1 MDHVNR
7 LLIMV
12 ALVLCV
18 LMVLVLHSPIS
29 NGITFAVNTV
39 DSALPGHANSPVALA
54 PSRPST
60 ATPSPTQGNANGNGN
75 GNVKKPTPTP
85 VPSFPVLPTLPPI
98 FPTPGPTISPT
109 PTPSAGPTPGS
120 APMASFGYNP
130 ARPMV
135 GQAVSFDGTASRC
148 GAGPCAYKWS
158 DDACPSPCG
167 DLGTGPMLAFTFAD
181 VGTKFVRLT
190 LTDALGRSGTVEHNV
205 AVAAPGPGPTPT
217 PTPGPTPTPTPGPTP
232 TPTPGPTPT
241 PAPTPTPPPGP
252 GSLLTWRPP
261 VCGGGGYT
269 CVTLNLA
276 NTGRHQNLWLD
287 STKDW
292 TINLPK
298 TPLVGGLD
306 IDGGHNV
313 IIIGGEI
320 DLPVPCDADNAPC
333 HGFNLVSS
341 PNNRPNGG
349 EMYIEGVLI
358 KNPSTANDRVSGD
371 GIVLQQ
377 TYPGGWARVT
387 IENVRVEGLQGCDVG
402 PHSGAHAD
410 VFQPYAP
417 SGAALRID
425 HLTGTTSYQGMQV
438 APDGYFTPAIR
449 NPSSVD
455 FRNVNI
461 NIIPNVVTGCAGNSD
476 RYAWWIAGG
485 VTGCEAPPTNLV
497 NDYAQEPDGS
507 LLYNSVAPDLGWGN
521 GCDPLYVAGLATWP
535 TIAAITGGIRSGL
548 PAGGDFVPVGRAGVN
563 YVTPGYR

>member
-7 LLIMV
+7 FLVFIALI
-12 ALVLCV
+12 LCV

-29 NGITFAVNTV
+29 NGITYAVNTV
-39 DSALPGHANSPVALA
+39 DGALPGHTSSPVALA
-54 PSRPST
+54 PSRT
-60 ATPSPTQGNANGNGN
+60 NNATPSPTRGNSNGNGN
-75 GNVKKPTPTP
+75 GNAKKPTATPTP
-85 VPSFPVLPTLPPI
+85 SYSVLPTLPPI
-98 FPTPGPTISPT
+98 FPTPSPTIIPT
-109 PTPSAGPTPGS
+109 PTPTAGPTPGS
-120 APMASFGYNP
+120 APTASFAYNP
-130 ARPMV
+130 VNPTT

-148 GAGPCAYKWS
+148 GAGPCSYKWT

-167 DLGTGPMLAFTFAD
+167 DLGTGPMLAFTFTG

-190 LTDALGRSGTVEHNV
+190 LTDALGRTATVQHNV

-217 PTPGPTPTPTPGPTP
+217 PTA
-232 TPTPGPTPT
+232 GPTPT
-241 PAPTPTPPPGP
+241 PAPTPTPTPPPVPGP

-261 VCGGGGYT
+261 VCGASGYA
-269 CVTLNLA
+269 CVTLNVV
-276 NTGRHQNLWLD
+276 NTGRHQDFSLD

-292 TINLPK
+292 TIKLPK
-298 TPLVGGLD
+298 TPVVGGLS
-306 IDGGHNV
+306 IEGGHNV
-313 IIIGGEI
+313 IIIGGQI

-349 EMYIEGVLI
+349 EVYIEGVLI

-387 IENVRVEGLQGCDVG
+387 IQNVRVEGLQGCDVG
-402 PHSGAHAD
+402 PHGGAHAD

-425 HLTGTTSYQGMQV
+425 HLTGSTSYQGMQI

-461 NIIPNVVTGCAGNSD
+461 NIIPNVVSGCAGNTN

-485 VTGCEAPPTNLV
+485 VNGCEAPPTNLV
-497 NDYAQEPDGS
+497 NDYALEPDGS
-507 LLYNSVAPDLGWGN
+507 LLYNSVAPDTGWAQ
-521 GCDPLYVAGLATWP
+521 GCDPLYVGGLAIWP
-535 TIAAITGGIRSGL
+535 TIRAITGGIRSGL
-548 PAGGDFVPVGRAGVN
+548 PAGGDFVPVGRAGFN
-563 YVTPGYR
+563 YVSPGYQ